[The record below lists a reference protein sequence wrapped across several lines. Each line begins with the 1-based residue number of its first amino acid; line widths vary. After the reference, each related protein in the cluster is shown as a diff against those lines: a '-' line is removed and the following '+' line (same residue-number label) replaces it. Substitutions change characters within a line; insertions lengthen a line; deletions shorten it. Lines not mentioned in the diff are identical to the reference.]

1 MKRKVQIRYCPVWP
15 TKKYIA
21 ARVAEQLKQANDV
34 EVEVL
39 KGGFLE
45 LSVGVD
51 GEKMIDTNRLWY
63 PLPSSLLRKTRE
75 LLDRKPQ

>member
-1 MKRKVQIRYCPVWP
+1 M
-15 TKKYIA
+15 
-21 ARVAEQLKQANDV
+21 AEQLKQANDV

-45 LSVGVD
+45 LSVRVD
-51 GEKMIDTNRLWY
+51 GEKLIDTNRLWY

-75 LLDRKPQ
+75 LLNRKVE